1 MQSVSTKRVASGFA
15 TIIFGWALIAC
26 PAAPAVAASRAAIDK
41 EVSAALKNLYAIN
54 PTAKTLGAKA
64 KAVLVFPSVWKA
76 GFIVGGQG
84 GNGALRKG
92 GKTVGYYNVAAAS
105 YGLQAGAQQFGYAL
119 FFMTDS
125 ALAYLEKSDGW
136 EVGTGPSLV
145 VLDEGTAKSLSTT
158 TLQSDVYAFIFSQK
172 GLMGGIGIQGS
183 KITKIEPDK

>member
-1 MQSVSTKRVASGFA
+1 MQSPSTKRIGSGFA
-15 TIIFGWALIAC
+15 TIILALALNAW
-26 PAAPAVAASRAAIDK
+26 PGAPAMAASRAAIDK
-41 EVSAALKNLYAIN
+41 DVSAALKNLYAIN

-76 GFIVGGQG
+76 GFIVGGQV

-92 GKTVGYYNVAAAS
+92 GNTVGYYNVAAAS

-119 FFMTDS
+119 FFMSDS
-125 ALAYLEKSDGW
+125 ALAYLDKSDGW
-136 EVGTGPSLV
+136 EIGTGPSLV
-145 VLDEGTAKSLSTT
+145 VLDEGAAKSLSTT

>member
-1 MQSVSTKRVASGFA
+1 MQSLSMKRVASGFA
-15 TIIFGWALIAC
+15 TIIFALALSALSVC
-26 PAAPAVAASRAAIDK
+26 PAFAASRAEIDK
-41 EVSAALKNLYAIN
+41 EVSAALKHLYATN
-54 PTAKTLGAKA
+54 PAAKTLGAKA

-119 FFMTDS
+119 FFMSDS
-125 ALAYLEKSDGW
+125 ALSYLDKSDGW
-136 EVGTGPSLV
+136 EIGTGPSLV
-145 VLDEGTAKSLSTT
+145 VVDEGMAKSLSTT

-183 KITKIEPDK
+183 KITKIQPGK

>member
-1 MQSVSTKRVASGFA
+1 MQPLSTKRIASGFA
-15 TIIFGWALIAC
+15 TIVFALIMTAW
-26 PAAPAVAASRAAIDK
+26 PVSLAAAASRAEIDK
-41 EVSAALKNLYAIN
+41 DVSAALKNLYAVN

-76 GFIVGGQG
+76 GFIVGAQG

-105 YGLQAGAQQFGYAL
+105 YGLQAGAQEFGYAL
-119 FFMTDS
+119 FFMSDS
-125 ALAYLEKSDGW
+125 ALAYLDKSDGW

-145 VLDEGTAKSLSTT
+145 VLDEGAAKSLSTT